1 MKNNNKSIKERLA
14 KYGLLTAGIL
24 GAPEADAAI
33 IYTDEVPDFAGVIGS
48 QYFLDL
54 NNDGADDF
62 RIWHNG
68 SSNLYI
74 SPLGSTNEV
83 LGSGG
88 TTFAYPFA
96 LSAGATI
103 SSGAGGFFNNGFA
116 GGFQSLNYGSCSF
129 GNWCSVTDR
138 YIGLRFD
145 IGGNIHYGWV
155 RLDVNN
161 AGSVWSVKDYAYENV
176 MGMDIDAG
184 EMSSPGSA
192 IGPTGITG
200 VDIADNNNG
209 TDLRIDFT
217 ASANELSLSEY
228 RIIAVPED
236 SIGSFDLL
244 TAQAELNY
252 TSVTPNGSPNYVTV
266 LGAAD
271 LDSEDNPIAI
281 AVPYRIAV
289 LGIADGVVA
298 TVDILTMSAA
308 TVTLNITAD
317 TASNILGTDVADNAN
332 GTDLQVDFTPAG
344 SELGIAEYRIIAVKT
359 PSAATFNLA
368 QAEGLN
374 TPAYTAVTPTGGPYS
389 LTLGATA
396 TDSDGDVIGIG
407 VDYTLFV
414 LSVPDTVDANISDM
428 AMANSGVT
436 LNVQADIANS
446 VVGSDI
452 ADNTVTATDLQV
464 DFTAATN
471 ENSVFAYRVIAVKAS
486 VAGAFTL
493 AAADA
498 LPIDRFMP
506 VTSNGGP
513 YTVVFHSSK
522 FDSDGDAIVNNVPYT
537 IFVMSYADG
546 VTANASNMTQSATD
560 VTLTFDTS
568 DLDENAL
575 DGLEVYT
582 VENGININTPS
593 EMLGSN
599 IEAVIMTI
607 GGQLIEEL
615 TITDATTNVG
625 VSSLSSGVYFVI
637 LSDNK
642 GNKRSIKLFL

>member
-236 SIGSFDLL
+236 SIGSFDYEIGKDLL
-244 TAQAELNY
+244 YPSRKQYLKLIENEIQQLKLDQAERF
-252 TSVTPNGSPNYVTV
+252 G
-266 LGAAD
+266 
-271 LDSEDNPIAI
+271 
-281 AVPYRIAV
+281 
-289 LGIADGVVA
+289 
-298 TVDILTMSAA
+298 LT
-308 TVTLNITAD
+308 
-317 TASNILGTDVADNAN
+317 
-332 GTDLQVDFTPAG
+332 
-344 SELGIAEYRIIAVKT
+344 E
-359 PSAATFNLA
+359 
-368 QAEGLN
+368 
-374 TPAYTAVTPTGGPYS
+374 
-389 LTLGATA
+389 
-396 TDSDGDVIGIG
+396 
-407 VDYTLFV
+407 
-414 LSVPDTVDANISDM
+414 
-428 AMANSGVT
+428 
-436 LNVQADIANS
+436 
-446 VVGSDI
+446 
-452 ADNTVTATDLQV
+452 
-464 DFTAATN
+464 
-471 ENSVFAYRVIAVKAS
+471 
-486 VAGAFTL
+486 
-493 AAADA
+493 
-498 LPIDRFMP
+498 
-506 VTSNGGP
+506 
-513 YTVVFHSSK
+513 
-522 FDSDGDAIVNNVPYT
+522 
-537 IFVMSYADG
+537 
-546 VTANASNMTQSATD
+546 
-560 VTLTFDTS
+560 
-568 DLDENAL
+568 
-575 DGLEVYT
+575 
-582 VENGININTPS
+582 
-593 EMLGSN
+593 
-599 IEAVIMTI
+599 
-607 GGQLIEEL
+607 
-615 TITDATTNVG
+615 
-625 VSSLSSGVYFVI
+625 
-637 LSDNK
+637 
-642 GNKRSIKLFL
+642 